1 VTGAAIGAAGTN
13 LTQRVTNKASRERE
27 TAARG
32 YTDRTKY
39 LDGKVAAVDDAQQS
53 LDRLF
58 GVYFAYI
65 VGINSSPENGQH
77 QSLSTVIEAA
87 GNFQSKVA
95 NIGGKSLAVATD
107 EYVRL
112 IKGSV
117 MNSADSTTINEV
129 DNTATGLRKI
139 LAKKRSSY
147 VLYDKVR
154 ASGYLGLRPRAS
166 VDTSPP
172 SEGPN

>member
-1 VTGAAIGAAGTN
+1 MPTPRQPANELPGDPEGGDPRHQPPDTSADAFGWGTVIAGIIGVTGAAIGAAGTN
-13 LTQRVTNKASRERE
+13 LTQRVTNKVSRERE

-95 NIGGKSLAVATD
+95 NIGDKALAVATD
-107 EYVRL
+107 ELWSIDVR
-112 IKGSV
+112 
-117 MNSADSTTINEV
+117 
-129 DNTATGLRKI
+129 
-139 LAKKRSSY
+139 
-147 VLYDKVR
+147 
-154 ASGYLGLRPRAS
+154 
-166 VDTSPP
+166 
-172 SEGPN
+172 